1 MSNGSTLWTRDLS
14 SSRGLDLDEKHVFV
28 TDDKGAVHA
37 LDISSGASA
46 WKQDLLAGR
55 GTGRPL
61 ASGEHVVVGD
71 SDGYVHLLRKDDG
84 SLVGRQRA
92 ASSPILA
99 DLQRAAGDIIV
110 QTRDGNIAAVNVK

>member
-1 MSNGSTLWTRDLS
+1 M
-14 SSRGLDLDEKHVFV
+14 
-28 TDDKGAVHA
+28 
-37 LDISSGASA
+37 
-46 WKQDLLAGR
+46 
-55 GTGRPL
+55 
-61 ASGEHVVVGD
+61 VVGD